1 MVVTDLLLLLIL
13 ANGAVDHQTVTWLF
27 SVWWP
32 WWWPPC
38 LSWSS
43 LQPSWLP
50 PPGRPSMATVAR
62 FEDVL
67 LTSKTSKSIKHVSN
81 ISYQIMTTQADQ
93 FKTAPYTSLNI
104 KGSHLIRWSSSNP
117 PGSCF
122 LSSWSPWFT
131 WAPSLAA
138 FYQGIAMFLTKRRV
152 CFSIVL
158 KQRYSGSTW
167 RWRSLRLNCQLQ
179 LHIRRF
185 SKKSTQCQ
193 ND

>member
-1 MVVTDLLLLLIL
+1 MVIFSLVTLVVTALPLLIIPPTL
-13 ANGAVDHQTVTWLF
+13 LVAATRAAIHGHCCQVWRCSPHFKDFKEHQ
-27 SVWWP
+27 S
-32 WWWPPC
+32 C
-38 LSWSS
+38 
-43 LQPSWLP
+43 
-50 PPGRPSMATVAR
+50 
-62 FEDVL
+62 
-67 LTSKTSKSIKHVSN
+67 SN

-138 FYQGIAMFLTKRRV
+138 FYQGNTMFLINRPV
-152 CFSIVL
+152 YFSIVFN
-158 KQRYSGSTW
+158 QRYSGSTW
-167 RWRSLRLNCQLQ
+167 RWRSLRLNCPLQ
-179 LHIRRF
+179 LRIHRF